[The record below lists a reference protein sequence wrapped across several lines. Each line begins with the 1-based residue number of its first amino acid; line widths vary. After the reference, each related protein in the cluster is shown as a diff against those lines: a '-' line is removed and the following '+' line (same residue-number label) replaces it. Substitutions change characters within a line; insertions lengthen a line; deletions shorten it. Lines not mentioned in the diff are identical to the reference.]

1 MFQRSYIVLPS
12 DAGTGGIIKPRN
24 LTDCLQ
30 DTADMQ
36 VAELKADAHSIME
49 SGYAYILVH
58 AKITIDRWP
67 KLGETITIRTW
78 YNVNDGLYLFRGYDM
93 RSGDGVTLMNGNTSW
108 LLLDLARLRPV
119 KPKKALPQI
128 FISNGEGNPYI
139 SSEFADLPKELAGAS
154 ENSRTKSF
162 EVRLHDLDASGHA
175 NNAVYIEW
183 AVESVPKEVSMKY
196 QLSGWDVIYRKGA
209 YLGDE
214 VIVNT
219 QEELICEENSPKV
232 AFTGTMKAGE
242 RYLCTVRTYW
252 SYL

>member
-1 MFQRSYIVLPS
+1 MFERSYTVLPS
-12 DAGTGGIIKPRN
+12 DAGTGGTIKPRN

-36 VAELKADAHSIME
+36 VAVLKADVHSVME

-58 AKITIDRWP
+58 AKINIDRWP

-108 LLLDLARLRPV
+108 LFLDIARLRPV
-119 KPKKALPQI
+119 KPKKVLPQI

-139 SSEFADLPKELAGAS
+139 PSEFTDLPKELAGAC
-154 ENSRTKSF
+154 ENERKNIF
-162 EVRLHDLDASGHA
+162 EVRLHDLDASGHV

-183 AVESVPKEVSMKY
+183 AVESVPKEISKNY
-196 QLSGWDVIYRKGA
+196 QLSGWDVTYRKGA

-219 QEELICEENSPKV
+219 QEELIYEGNSPKRIL
-232 AFTGTMKAGE
+232 TGAMKSGE
-242 RYLCTVRTYW
+242 KFLCTVRTYW
-252 SYL
+252 Q